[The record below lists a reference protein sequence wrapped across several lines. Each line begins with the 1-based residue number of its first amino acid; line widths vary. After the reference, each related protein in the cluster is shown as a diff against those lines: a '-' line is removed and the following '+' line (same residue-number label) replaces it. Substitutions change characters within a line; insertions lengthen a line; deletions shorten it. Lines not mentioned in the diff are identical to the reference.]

1 MGHGGYHGTVKIGNN
16 VVQTASQNPNTGE
29 YEISGGI
36 DDSSRLDFNPP
47 QSNQKVE
54 DKKKEITGLPSGG
67 ILQALYGGG
76 AGSIEGY
83 NPENYDVAGQ
93 HPLSEQFVRLAD
105 KYYGGDQEAFAQS
118 SQGQVLLNYL
128 QDVPANKGG
137 LMGLEN
143 SDILE
148 KAIDQTSLF
157 DEELTMDKDKD
168 DQPVKSDI
176 VNLIKNSAAVRER
189 LTSPQ
194 YVQYLQML
202 QNRYPDIYSEVRP
215 VQSGKALT
223 ELFKK
228 VIPSYISGPLSNLLP
243 QEEPAFFEPEN
254 APLGLELLPL
264 IQSPDT
270 DQGGMN
276 DVAQAVI
283 NQNEAPT
290 LTYEQLLQ
298 QYGRPNL
305 IPENL
310 LAQLPEGSGGTLS
323 QLILDQLPEGGI
335 NTFDPNS
342 FAFSIG

>member
-1 MGHGGYHGTVKIGNN
+1 MGHTNADGSTGYHGTVIIGSPN
-16 VVQTASQNPNTGE
+16 NPNAYE
-29 YEISGGI
+29 YNPSNPS
-36 DDSSRLDFNPP
+36 DTSNLVSPAVTSS
-47 QSNQKVE
+47 SNQNI
-54 DKKKEITGLPSGG
+54 DKDRLTKPTG
-67 ILQALYGGG
+67 ILAPLYGGST
-76 AGSIEGY
+76 GSIEGY
-83 NPENYDVAGQ
+83 NPENYNEAGQ

-105 KYYGGDQEAFAQS
+105 KYYGGDQEEFAQS

-143 SDILE
+143 PDILE

-157 DEELTMDKDKD
+157 DEELTMDKDKY

-228 VIPSYISGPLSNLLP
+228 VIPSYISGPLSNLIP

-264 IQSPDT
+264 IQSLGT

-283 NQNEAPT
+283 NQNETPGMKT
-290 LTYEQLLQ
+290 DNEDNS
-298 QYGRPNL
+298 G
-305 IPENL
+305 I
-310 LAQLPEGSGGTLS
+310 LA

-342 FAFSIG
+342 FAFSVG

>member
-1 MGHGGYHGTVKIGNN
+1 MGHTNADGSTGYHGTVIIG
-16 VVQTASQNPNTGE
+16 SPGNPNAYQYNPSNPSDTSNLVSPAVTSSSNE
-29 YEISGGI
+29 NI
-36 DDSSRLDFNPP
+36 D
-47 QSNQKVE
+47 K
-54 DKKKEITGLPSGG
+54 DKLTKPTG
-67 ILQALYGGG
+67 ILAPLYGGST
-76 AGSIEGY
+76 GSIEGY

-105 KYYGGDQEAFAQS
+105 KYYGGDQEAFAQT

-143 SDILE
+143 PDILE
-148 KAIDQTSLF
+148 KAIDQTSLQA
-157 DEELTMDKDKD
+157 EEASRGITSKIDQFSKD
-168 DQPVKSDI
+168 QI

-283 NQNEAPT
+283 NQNKTPVIDPALDPSIIA
-290 LTYEQLLQ
+290 QLLE
-298 QYGRPNL
+298 
-305 IPENL
+305 EN
-310 LAQLPEGSGGTLS
+310 
-323 QLILDQLPEGGI
+323 LPEGGI
-335 NTFDPNS
+335 MNTFDPDS
-342 FAFSIG
+342 FAFT

>member
-1 MGHGGYHGTVKIGNN
+1 MSHDGGKGYHGTVIIGSPN
-16 VVQTASQNPNTGE
+16 NPNAYE
-29 YEISGGI
+29 YNPS
-36 DDSSRLDFNPP
+36 DPSDTSNLASPAVTSS
-47 QSNQKVE
+47 SNQNI
-54 DKKKEITGLPSGG
+54 DKDKLTKPTG
-67 ILQALYGGG
+67 ILAPLYGDST
-76 AGSIEGY
+76 GSIPNYQQSLEEGA
-83 NPENYDVAGQ
+83 YDVAGQ

-105 KYYGGDQEAFAQS
+105 KYYGGDQSAFAQT

-137 LMGLEN
+137 LMGLED

-148 KAIDQTSLF
+148 KAIDQTSLQ
-157 DEELTMDKDKD
+157 DEEKSRGITSKIDQFSKD
-168 DQPVKSDI
+168 QI
-176 VNLIKNSAAVRER
+176 VNLIKNSADVRER

-283 NQNEAPT
+283 NQNEAPVIDPA
-290 LTYEQLLQ
+290 LDPSIIAQLLE
-298 QYGRPNL
+298 
-305 IPENL
+305 EN
-310 LAQLPEGSGGTLS
+310 
-323 QLILDQLPEGGI
+323 LPEGGI

>member
-1 MGHGGYHGTVKIGNN
+1 MPHGGYHGTIVMNDKI
-16 VVQTASQNPNTGE
+16 VQQGKKDDQGI
-29 YEISGGI
+29 YQIQGGI
-36 DDSSRLDFNPP
+36 DEPSQLNIPYNPTVTSP
-47 QSNQKVE
+47 SNQNI
-54 DKKKEITGLPSGG
+54 DKDKLTKPTG
-67 ILQALYGGG
+67 ILAPLYGGST
-76 AGSIEGY
+76 GSIEGY

-105 KYYGGDQEAFAQS
+105 KYYGGDQEAFAQT

-143 SDILE
+143 PDILE

-228 VIPSYISGPLSNLLP
+228 VIPSYITGPLSNLLP

-283 NQNEAPT
+283 NQNQTPVIDPALDPSIIA
-290 LTYEQLLQ
+290 QLLE
-298 QYGRPNL
+298 
-305 IPENL
+305 EN
-310 LAQLPEGSGGTLS
+310 
-323 QLILDQLPEGGI
+323 LPEGGI
-335 NTFDPNS
+335 NTFDPDS

>member
-1 MGHGGYHGTVKIGNN
+1 MSHTNADGSPGYHGTIVMNNKIVQQGNPDG
-16 VVQTASQNPNTGE
+16 S
-29 YEISGGI
+29 ISGGI
-36 DDSSRLDFNPP
+36 DEPSQLNIPYNPTVTSSSDENI
-47 QSNQKVE
+47 
-54 DKKKEITGLPSGG
+54 DKDKLTKPTG
-67 ILQALYGGG
+67 ILAPLYGNST
-76 AGSIEGY
+76 GSIEGY

-105 KYYGGDQEAFAQS
+105 KYYGGDQEAFAQT

-148 KAIDQTSLF
+148 KAIDQTSLQ
-157 DEELTMDKDKD
+157 DEEASRGITSRGITSEIDKFSKD
-168 DQPVKSDI
+168 QI
-176 VNLIKNSAAVRER
+176 VNLIKKSAAVRER

-228 VIPSYISGPLSNLLP
+228 VIPSYVSGPLSNLFP
-243 QEEPAFFEPEN
+243 QEEPAFFEPKN

-283 NQNEAPT
+283 NQNETPVLDPSIIAK
-290 LTYEQLLQ
+290 LLE
-298 QYGRPNL
+298 
-305 IPENL
+305 EN
-310 LAQLPEGSGGTLS
+310 
-323 QLILDQLPEGGI
+323 LPEGGI
-335 NTFDPNS
+335 NTFDPDS